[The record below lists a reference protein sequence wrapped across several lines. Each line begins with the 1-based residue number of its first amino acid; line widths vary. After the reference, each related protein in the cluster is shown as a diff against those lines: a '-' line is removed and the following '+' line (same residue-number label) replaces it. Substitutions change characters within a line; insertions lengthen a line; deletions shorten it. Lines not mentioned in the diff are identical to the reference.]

1 MNTNDRLLHERRKQ
15 LEQWLWSLLA
25 HSQIAQSRFMRLFLQ
40 LNLAA
45 TRATT
50 AGSLALSPEDEE
62 QLETCSEISAAPS
75 SITAL
80 SNALTD
86 GVGASR
92 TSPKDVTSE
101 LYRMGLRVDQ
111 RRDLKRLMKVISSS
125 IEQVHLE
132 AQDIRNENR
141 TLLKDNQSLEDEINS
156 LKQMISEG
164 KSFQDERQEEL
175 NKTIEAKEEALK
187 KQLLNV
193 TRLEMS
199 LKDST
204 RYIESLEGDLRTV
217 KEESNTKTEQQEAEK
232 ASLESKLQNQLT
244 MYSKLNQEFLES
256 KEKTREDHL
265 VLAKEVKNLRH
276 EKKSLQ
282 EKLKE
287 QEQTLMELTSTQGKL
302 EILESEK
309 QDLLRRIEQMEMKFD
324 DQKIAFDA
332 QLKLQTEELQTQ
344 MKINQANSQTLHS
357 QEVESLKN
365 IITNLEESSIVDP
378 TSGVKLVIN
387 IESGDDLDGLR
398 RENQE
403 LKENDELLC
412 VELEELS
419 GLKTAMKQVLTEN
432 KELKDQLDSKV
443 LDSLPNG
450 STSIDEL
457 SQFSDLVDGLY
468 QELATCYN
476 STRNLDPR
484 SMPIDAKEANLVIEQ
499 VADSNGRLQLLKA
512 KVEEMKPTFSHLPMP
527 LINSVS
533 QLFSI
538 SIQKCLEIN
547 EMKMDAFL
555 TRDLLT
561 QGAEFEAKNP
571 NSRQNENVSEA
582 SSVKSL
588 FGGIGAK
595 MSQSSQGFMS
605 FMQRGGGTSQST
617 PPSEQ
622 QKQQSHHE
630 ETA

>member
-1 MNTNDRLLHERRKQ
+1 M
-15 LEQWLWSLLA
+15 EQWLWSLLA

-50 AGSLALSPEDEE
+50 SGSLALSPEDEE

-125 IEQVHLE
+125 IEHVHLE

-141 TLLKDNQSLEDEINS
+141 TLLKDNQSLEEEITS
-156 LKQMISEG
+156 LKQMINEG

-175 NKTIEAKEEALK
+175 NKTIESKEEALK
-187 KQLLNV
+187 KQLLNIN
-193 TRLEMS
+193 RLEMS

-217 KEESNTKTEQQEAEK
+217 KEESNTKIEQQEVEK
-232 ASLESKLQNQLT
+232 ASLEAKLQNQLT
-244 MYSKLNQEFLES
+244 MYSKLNQEFLDS
-256 KEKTREDHL
+256 KDKTREDHL
-265 VLAKEVKNLRH
+265 VLAKEVKSLRH

-287 QEQTLMELTSTQGKL
+287 QEQSLMELNSTQGKL

-309 QDLLRRIEQMEMKFD
+309 QELLRRIEQMEMKFE

-344 MKINQANSQTLHS
+344 MEIDQSTLKSLHS

-365 IITNLEESSIVDP
+365 IISNLEESSTTVDP

-387 IESGDDLDGLR
+387 IGAEDGLDGIR

-403 LKENDELLC
+403 LKEKEELLY

-419 GLKTAMKQVLTEN
+419 GLKSAMKRVLTEN
-432 KELKDQLDSKV
+432 KELKDQLDSKA
-443 LDSLPNG
+443 LDSVPNG

-484 SMPIDAKEANLVIEQ
+484 STPIDAQEANVVIEQ

-512 KVEEMKPTFSHLPMP
+512 KVEEMKPTFSSLPMP
-527 LINSVS
+527 LINSIS

-555 TRDLLT
+555 TRDLST

-571 NSRQNENVSEA
+571 NSRQNESVPEA

-595 MSQSSQGFMS
+595 MSQGSQGFMS
-605 FMQRGGGTSQST
+605 FMQRGGGTNQST
-617 PPSEQ
+617 PPPEQ
-622 QKQQSHHE
+622 QKQQSHQE